1 MDEPRRKLDEYGPQE
16 MAIPEYRL
24 LQKTGGELAKSQG
37 AEPGQFYN
45 ILTDDIVE
53 ELNIIVVD
61 ILSGRARWGAE
72 ITSAGPVC
80 ASLEAKSNKSIYGT
94 DCDQCEYK
102 ADAPWSLEANE
113 RRKMCCL
120 NYIILGID
128 LDHDYM
134 PIMLRAHGISALPAR
149 QLITQL
155 KMNRALKGEY
165 HKAMVNIKSVE
176 KNTVYGITYALH
188 PKITEL
194 ITDEVKAGELKV
206 ESQRLLGT
214 PIPLPEARPEEEGE
228 PLGFTPLGTPF
239 YSEEERDAIIA
250 QEAKVEE
257 EPPPSLEEEPAAE
270 VAAEAEPAA
279 EEEPPPSPKEEPPAK
294 PAAEETKGKKK
305 LDYNF

>member
-1 MDEPRRKLDEYGPQE
+1 MEEPRRKLDEYGPNE
-16 MAIPEYRL
+16 MAVPEWRL
-24 LQKTGGELAKSQG
+24 LQRTGGDFAKSQG

-45 ILTDDIVE
+45 GITDEIAA
-53 ELNIIVVD
+53 ELNIVVVD

-80 ASLEAKSNKSIYGT
+80 ASIDARSNTSIYGN
-94 DCDQCEYK
+94 DCSQCEYRV
-102 ADAPWSLEANE
+102 DAPWSLEATE

-128 LDHDYM
+128 LDHGYM
-134 PIMLRAHGISALPAR
+134 PAMIRAHGVSALPAR

-165 HKAMVNIKSVE
+165 YKAIVNIKSME

-188 PKITEL
+188 PKITSL
-194 ITDEVKAGELKV
+194 ITDEVKAEELKV

-228 PLGFTPLGTPF
+228 PLGFTPLGTPY
-239 YSEEERDAIIA
+239 YSDEEKDRLMAK
-250 QEAKVEE
+250 EAK
-257 EPPPSLEEEPAAE
+257 AE
-270 VAAEAEPAA
+270 VK
-279 EEEPPPSPKEEPPAK
+279 PPVVG
-294 PAAEETKGKKK
+294 ETKEKEKETVTPPGATAKEQEPK
-305 LDYNF
+305 LTEEDFRI